1 MRASFVNNH
10 LDYLVASERRILLNG
25 DDEALEKNVRW
36 IYKWRSETATSN
48 TQSKI
53 GVRSVDFACEYLF
66 SDSSVVNISRKYQ
79 ISTGAVNQQ
88 LIKLN
93 NYLYAN
99 PVIQKVLLYGVES
112 LDADEKDSVYLI
124 GDGQCRDF
132 ILRRKDILPQ
142 SLSEYNKF
150 FETKLASVYLTLAR
164 TKSIKKAMSFVQN
177 EFGTLAR

>member
-36 IYKWRSETATSN
+36 IFKWRSETATLN

-53 GVRSVDFACEYLF
+53 EAHGVDLACEYLF
-66 SDSSVVNISRKYQ
+66 SDSSVVDISRRHQ

-88 LIKLN
+88 LVRLN

-99 PVIQKVLLYGVES
+99 PVIQKVLLYGIDS
-112 LDADEKDSVYLI
+112 LDDFEKDSIYLI
-124 GDGQCRDF
+124 GDGQCRGF

-142 SLSEYNKF
+142 FLSEYNKF
-150 FETKLASVYLTLAR
+150 FESELAPVYLTLAR
-164 TKSIKKAMSFVQN
+164 TKSIKRAMSFVQN
-177 EFGTLAR
+177 EFGVLAE